1 MKYFQLLTFVL
12 FSFSRVFSQ
21 QTAVP
26 KEDLILKQ
34 ISLKYLELSTTQL
47 NTIKKSPCDFVYT
60 TDIKQSILSAIDAA
74 SKITDANT
82 KNGVIAVIKSNL
94 IIKPLLTS
102 EFSLRLAFENLKSG
116 RSISDFS
123 NEQTL
128 RIAFKN
134 STFWG
139 PAPGA
144 YGHVSFYV
152 FKDNTVEYN
161 YRDGDPAEDTKWGKE
176 LKSFK
181 ILKTNDDL
189 IVIAISNKKYYL
201 MREEGNNQSFFY
213 LSPFDK
219 ESDDAFFET
228 AGECEA

>member
-1 MKYFQLLTFVL
+1 MKYLQLLIFVL

-34 ISLKYLELSTTQL
+34 ISLKYIELSTTQL
-47 NTIKKSPCDFVYT
+47 ATIKKSPCDFVYT

-102 EFSLRLAFENLKSG
+102 EFSLKLAFENLKSG
-116 RSISDFS
+116 RYVPDFS
-123 NEQTL
+123 DEQIL
-128 RIAFKN
+128 RMAFKN

-139 PAPGA
+139 PAPGI
-144 YGHVSFYV
+144 YGHQSYYV

-161 YRDGDPAEDTKWGKE
+161 YREGDPEDNKWK
-176 LKSFK
+176 KQVRSFK
-181 ILKTNDDL
+181 IIKTNDNL
-189 IVIAISNKKYYL
+189 IVIDISNKKFYL
-201 MREEGNNQSFFY
+201 MREESNNQAFFY

-228 AGECEA
+228 ESECEA

>member
-1 MKYFQLLTFVL
+1 MKYLQLLIFVL

-21 QTAVP
+21 QKAVS

-34 ISLKYLELSTTQL
+34 ISLKYIELSTTQL
-47 NTIKKSPCDFVYT
+47 ATIKKSPCDFVYK

-74 SKITDANT
+74 SKITDMNT

-102 EFSLRLAFENLKSG
+102 EFSLKLAFENLKSG
-116 RSISDFS
+116 RFISDFS
-123 NEQTL
+123 DVQIL
-128 RIAFKN
+128 RMSFKN
-134 STFWG
+134 STFLSP
-139 PAPGA
+139 PAGI
-144 YGHVSFYV
+144 YGHNSFYV
-152 FKDNTVEYN
+152 FKDNYVEYN
-161 YRDGDPAEDTKWGKE
+161 YREGDPQDNKWKKQM
-176 LKSFK
+176 KSFK
-181 ILKTNDDL
+181 IFKTDDNL

-201 MREEGNNQSFFY
+201 MRDERNNQSFFY

-228 AGECEA
+228 ESECAA